1 MGTALSPPSYLQ
13 GDSIMSTLRTRIS
26 PRITPRVSKDAW
38 VILLLAALGLILRF
52 GLLQSIAW

>member
-1 MGTALSPPSYLQ
+1 
-13 GDSIMSTLRTRIS
+13 MSTLRTRIS
-26 PRITPRVSKDAW
+26 PRISKDAW

>member
-1 MGTALSPPSYLQ
+1 
-13 GDSIMSTLRTRIS
+13 MSTLRTRIS